1 MVDEEDNVSLRA
13 KRATLRDVGALAGVS
28 FKTVSRVVNGEPGV
42 SDELAA
48 RVRQA
53 ARQLNYRPNHTAS
66 VLRKRDGRS
75 MSLGLIVED
84 VVNPFFA
91 AIHRGLEKAAM
102 RGGYSVLTGS
112 VLESTTRQRELV
124 ESFASRRV
132 DGLVVSPSDDLVE
145 TLALERRNGVVV
157 VYIDRVPGRLDADTV
172 VSDNRAGAR
181 NAVEHLLG
189 AGHRRVAMVGDL
201 QTIHTA
207 EERYRGYVDAHAAL
221 GVPLDRTL
229 QERDVHSDEAAVAAV
244 GRLLDLPDR
253 PTALFTAQNMLTV
266 AAVRALRAR
275 ALQHE
280 VALVGFD
287 DFLLSDL
294 LDPPVTVVAQ
304 DPDEIGRIA
313 AERMMARI
321 EGDMSA
327 PRVHVVPT
335 KLLLRGSGELRPVP
349 AG

>member
-1 MVDEEDNVSLRA
+1 MVEQRDGVGPRTR
-13 KRATLRDVGALAGVS
+13 RATLRDVGALAGVS

-42 SDELAA
+42 SDELAE
-48 RVRQA
+48 RVREA

-75 MSLGLIVED
+75 MSIGLIVED

-91 AIHRGLEKAAM
+91 AIHRGLEAAAM
-102 RGGYSVLTGS
+102 DGGYSVLTGS
-112 VLESTTRQRELV
+112 VLDSTTRERELV
-124 ESFASRRV
+124 ETFSARRV
-132 DGLVVSPSDDLVE
+132 DGLVVSPNDDLVE

-157 VYIDRVPGRLDADTV
+157 VYIDRVPGRLDADAV

-181 NAVEHLLG
+181 AGVEHLL
-189 AGHRRVAMVGDL
+189 AIGHRRVAMVGDTH
-201 QTIHTA
+201 TIHTA
-207 EERYRGYVDAHAAL
+207 EERFLGYVEAHAAH
-221 GVPLDRTL
+221 GVPLDPTL
-229 QERDVHSDEAAVAAV
+229 QARDVHGGDAATEAA
-244 GRLLDLPDR
+244 GRILDLAEP

-266 AAVRALRAR
+266 GAVRALRAR
-275 ALQHE
+275 GLQHE

-287 DFLLSDL
+287 DFLLAEL

-313 AERMMARI
+313 AERLMARI
-321 EGDMSA
+321 EGDMS
-327 PRVHVVPT
+327 PPQVHVVPT
-335 KLLLRGSGELRPVP
+335 TLLPRGSGELPTAA